1 MAHGGFPMTKYD
13 VLSDEIL
20 ARATESPK
28 LFILSVIGHLDGLL
42 IVHELKEFDYLLVTG
57 KLWEILK
64 QFV

>member
-1 MAHGGFPMTKYD
+1 MPKYDD

-28 LFILSVIGHLDGLL
+28 FFLLSVIGHLDGLFV
-42 IVHELKEFDYLLVTG
+42 VHELKEFNHLLVTG